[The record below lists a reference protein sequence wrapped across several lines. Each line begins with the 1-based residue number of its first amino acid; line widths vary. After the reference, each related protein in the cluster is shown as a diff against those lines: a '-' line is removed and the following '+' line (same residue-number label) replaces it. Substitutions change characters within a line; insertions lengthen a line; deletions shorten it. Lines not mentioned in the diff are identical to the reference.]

1 MNRRRPSST
10 GIRRSRNI
18 PNLVLVAIW
27 DERSQKNSASH
38 EYGRF
43 IVPKAPTTAMSSRAR
58 RWPSSPTNI
67 RARVK
72 KYASRIGNL
81 EIAETFEANLEAT
94 IERFNGFARTGKD
107 LDFRRGERIVEL
119 LFNGPAAESPAG
131 PIRRCIRSATA
142 GPTTRR

>member
-43 IVPKAPTTAMSSRAR
+43 IVPEGTDDSHVIKGATLAELTK
-58 RWPSSPTNI
+58 NV

-72 KYASRIGNL
+72 KYASRIGNMA
-81 EIAETFEANLEAT
+81 IADDFEA
-94 IERFNGFARTGKD
+94 D
-107 LDFRRGERIVEL
+107 
-119 LFNGPAAESPAG
+119 AEGDDRALQRLRQG
-131 PIRRCIRSATA
+131 RQ
-142 GPTTRR
+142 G